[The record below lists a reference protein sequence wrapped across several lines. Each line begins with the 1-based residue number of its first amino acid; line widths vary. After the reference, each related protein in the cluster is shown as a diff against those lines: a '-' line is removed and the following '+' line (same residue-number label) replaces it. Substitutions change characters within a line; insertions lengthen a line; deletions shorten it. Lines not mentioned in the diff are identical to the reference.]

1 MIMTRFIALLAGYF
15 LCISRQDVVKL
26 VSVASSYLNCD
37 TELVNPRGP
46 KTVLEKKNRLIG
58 NVTACIKNHDGSCRQ
73 LL

>member
-37 TELVNPRGP
+37 TELMNPRRL
-46 KTVLEKKNRLIG
+46 KTVLEKK
-58 NVTACIKNHDGSCRQ
+58 TD
-73 LL
+73 